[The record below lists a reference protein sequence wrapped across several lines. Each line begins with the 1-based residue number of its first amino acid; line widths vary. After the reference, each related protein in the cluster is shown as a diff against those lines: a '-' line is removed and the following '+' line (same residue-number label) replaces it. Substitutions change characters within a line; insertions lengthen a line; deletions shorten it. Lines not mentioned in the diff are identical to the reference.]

1 MVRRRATVEVAQ
13 RQGDL
18 VAQEPLELLAMDEE
32 EVAAEAVAAAVAP
45 YVVDTSRRLL
55 FAAEKKYRLRLTN

>member
-18 VAQEPLELLAMDEE
+18 VAQEPLELLAMDDEE
-32 EVAAEAVAAAVAP
+32 VAAAVAP